1 MPLEKIKFR
10 ILKSAALIRNGY
22 KVVGSYLNPLVI
34 KTDAPDDFMNKM
46 RVEWEKSKLNQE
58 YKSDI
63 DFSED
68 KEISK
73 KMKRKIARFLPNPE
87 RNWGPKSMA
96 SIKLKP
102 K

>member
-46 RVEWEKSKLNQE
+46 RVEWEKSKLN
-58 YKSDI
+58 
-63 DFSED
+63 
-68 KEISK
+68 
-73 KMKRKIARFLPNPE
+73 
-87 RNWGPKSMA
+87 
-96 SIKLKP
+96 
-102 K
+102 